1 MGQDDAA
8 TDESPDESP
17 DGVPVGAAA
26 AQLGV
31 TPSTL
36 RSWGT
41 RYGLV
46 PSLRTAGGHR
56 RYSAADL
63 ALLGSVQAQVRAGTA
78 PAAAAAAV
86 TGRDQVPGEGTARRR
101 RGAGPGGRVLAVPGS
116 DPATRGL
123 ARSAG
128 QLDLDGAEDTI
139 LRSLRERGVVR
150 SWDEMLRPVLVA
162 AGRRWAD
169 TGEGIEVEHLV
180 SEAALGALR
189 RRRAELPRPAGGRPV
204 LLASA
209 PDDQHTLTLHALALG
224 LAERGRPAQV
234 LGAQVPVATLA
245 TVARRTRPS
254 AVFVSCTVPGAV
266 DPATFAAALPRTR
279 PATPVVV
286 GGAGWPAELIP
297 TLHRAPGLGEA
308 LALLAEAGHHRT

>member
-1 MGQDDAA
+1 MGQTDAA
-8 TDESPDESP
+8 TDESA
-17 DGVPVGAAA
+17 DGVPVGVAA

-86 TGRDQVPGEGTARRR
+86 TGRDQAPGEATARR

-204 LLASA
+204 LLAAA

-224 LAERGRPAQV
+224 LAEHGRPAQV

-245 TVARRTRPS
+245 TVARRTRPP

-266 DPATFAAALPRTR
+266 DPATLAAALPRTR

-286 GGAGWPAELIP
+286 GGAGWPTELVP
-297 TLHRAPGLGEA
+297 ALRRAPGLGEA
-308 LALLAEAGHHRT
+308 LDLLTGADQSHS